1 MALAAHLKARDMLT
15 VSHYVPLHS
24 SPGGQKFGRA
34 SGSFKVTDDISDRLL
49 RLPLYF
55 GITDSQVDAV
65 IDAVK
70 GFYSQRR

>member
-1 MALAAHLKARDMLT
+1 M
-15 VSHYVPLHS
+15 
-24 SPGGQKFGRA
+24 
-34 SGSFKVTDDISDRLL
+34 TDDISDRLL